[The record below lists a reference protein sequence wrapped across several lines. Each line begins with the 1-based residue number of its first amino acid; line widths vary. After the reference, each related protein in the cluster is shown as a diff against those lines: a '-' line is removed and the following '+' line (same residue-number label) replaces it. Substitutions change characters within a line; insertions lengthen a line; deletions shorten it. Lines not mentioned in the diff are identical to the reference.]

1 MRRGSLVSFYS
12 RMFDWGNNNLH
23 GEKRDEYI
31 KQLNKQCEKYV
42 EIWEKEIET
51 AFDQGAMT
59 RTGKDYFKEQ
69 FIKRYE

>member
-31 KQLNKQCEKYV
+31 KRLNKECEKYC
-42 EIWEKEIET
+42 EIWEK
-51 AFDQGAMT
+51 
-59 RTGKDYFKEQ
+59 K
-69 FIKRYE
+69 